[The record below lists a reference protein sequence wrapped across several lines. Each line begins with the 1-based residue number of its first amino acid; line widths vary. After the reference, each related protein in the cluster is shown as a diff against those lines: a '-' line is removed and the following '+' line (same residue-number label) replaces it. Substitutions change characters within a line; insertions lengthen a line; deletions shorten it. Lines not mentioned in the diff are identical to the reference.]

1 MKLEEKLHKALKR
14 KALDDDMTVEAT
26 VVEALK
32 AFCGG
37 K

>member
-1 MKLEEKLHKALKR
+1 MKLEDKLHKALKQ
-14 KALDDDMTVEAT
+14 KALDNNATIEAT

-37 K
+37 E